1 MANVFAL
8 VSVLGVALTFYVWFQ
23 RIQSVSIP
31 ANRSGFVAGALGS
44 AALGAA
50 ALASSPGWGAG
61 IVAGLG
67 TASGLLFALLVWI
80 SPQKTE
86 GAIEVG
92 DRLHDLLGDGAA
104 LDDAGNTVALSAY
117 AGTPMLIKFFRGHW

>member
-1 MANVFAL
+1 MLNFFAL
-8 VSVLGVALTFYVWFQ
+8 MSVLGVALTFYFWFQ

-31 ANRSGFVAGALGS
+31 ANRSGFVAAALGS
-44 AALGAA
+44 AALGMA
-50 ALASSPGWGAG
+50 ALVSSPGWLVGALA
-61 IVAGLG
+61 VLG
-67 TASGLLFALLVWI
+67 MASGLLFALLVAI

-92 DRLHDLLGDGAA
+92 ERLSERLGDGAA
-104 LDDAGNTVALSAY
+104 LDDAGNTVSLSAY